1 LKLARTKEWRES
13 HGLTQ
18 RELAAEAGVG
28 EVTVARIETG
38 ASVTPPTARK
48 IAEALGVAV
57 ADLLEQPP
65 VPLAKAAVDAARRDE
80 EKAAKAVRRLFAG
93 EGVLKSTNMVDF
105 EEDRFRADLR
115 DLGLPD
121 ELFETLIWPLVTE
134 LRQETQK
141 IAQLEAKIAR
151 LEYVEEE
158 NVRLREE
165 HARLRQDITE
175 LRSEA
180 EREGARR

>member
-28 EVTVARIETG
+28 EVTIARVETG
-38 ASVTPPTARK
+38 ASASPPTARK
-48 IAEALGVAV
+48 IAEALSVAV
-57 ADLLEQPP
+57 ADLQERPP
-65 VPLAKAAVDAARRDE
+65 VPLAEAALDAARRDE

-115 DLGLPD
+115 ELGLPD

-134 LRQETQK
+134 LRQEK
-141 IAQLEAKIAR
+141 
-151 LEYVEEE
+151 EE
-158 NVRLREE
+158 NVRLR
-165 HARLRQDITE
+165 QE
-175 LRSEA
+175 LQAEA